1 MQNLRLFRSSLN
13 KNNLILSISIFI
25 NMYYKRVFSSIIL
38 LILTISAFA
47 EAIRPI
53 QGKVFEQETGMILPG
68 VTITV
73 KETQQIV
80 ISNADGTY
88 YINAEV
94 GQTLLFSYVGLVSK
108 AITVTV
114 NSANI
119 DVELYNDKR
128 QLTDVVIT
136 GALGIKRSSREIG
149 ASAQYVSNEVL
160 NGGKTVN
167 PIFGLSSKVAGL
179 RINMY
184 DSKVDP
190 AAQITL
196 RGTRSLQ
203 RTAGIDGRNP
213 NAPLYVVDGVPI
225 PDIGRLNPNDI
236 ESITVL
242 KGANAAALYGS
253 EGVNGA
259 IMINTKAGK
268 RGRGS
273 VSFSNTSTF
282 SNAYLLPE
290 AQTTYGQGSN
300 GNYNPE
306 VFESWGDKFDGQLR
320 PWGAVLPNGTQPEL
334 LYSAPGKDNRLNLF
348 QTGMNVQ
355 NDVSFSG
362 GDENSTYYLSAQH
375 VGQTGIIPGD
385 KNDRINLR
393 FNGTRDF
400 GKLKTAYNVNYVSNR
415 KDVTPDGPWISA
427 YRMPANFDYDFIKD
441 WQGSNSPGNMN
452 NYFISNGSWLRN
464 PYFLIDNI
472 RSENNQQTISGKVD
486 LEYEFSDWFSALYRA
501 GLYSLNDQS
510 RSSTRKF
517 QTNRAN
523 NTVGAVDDGSNNY
536 QRFNNDLILK
546 FKKNFGDFSSRLLL
560 GQNLRTDYRKS
571 HNISAN
577 NLLYSDILNPD
588 SRVGELAGAATIT
601 EQRSLASYGELMV
614 GFKDYLYLTFTGRN
628 DWVSTLRAGNNSYFY
643 PSVSTSFIASDALDF
658 IKNNDKI
665 SFLKLYA
672 SWNKTG
678 NVTLTPYQLNNS
690 YSQSNGFPFGNIEG
704 FLPSLVNP
712 NPDIKPEFVTSFE
725 SGVQFGLFN
734 NRLNFE
740 GAYVFSDSDGQ
751 IFNAPMSSATGYN
764 SAYVN
769 SGRLTNNII
778 ELSLN
783 GDIIRNKSVSWN
795 IGANF
800 AYNKNVVKELYA
812 EADTRYKANFRQ
824 SYTFVGEQY
833 PSLWVSD
840 YERDYSG
847 KLSSASTPDNPI
859 YINGKLGNVVVDASG
874 NPIKATN
881 NVLLGTLIPPYL
893 MGLSTQMGYKNISI
907 SAQFDARWGAWM
919 YSEVVPAM
927 YEFGTHPETAI
938 HGRGE
943 NAFVWPNSVV
953 KNPDGTY
960 SQNTTPVSN
969 SGKEF
974 WTKQGKIQSNTA
986 VKSDFLKLRELSISY
1001 TLPATLLANQNLIR
1015 GASIGLI
1022 GTNLFIIRHKD
1033 NDIGDPEYLYNNTDG
1048 YSSFRQIPPMRTFG
1062 FNVSVNF

>member
-1 MQNLRLFRSSLN
+1 
-13 KNNLILSISIFI
+13 
-25 NMYYKRVFSSIIL
+25 MYYKKL
-38 LILTISAFA
+38 LTIIFFLAVSVFAFA
-47 EAIRPI
+47 ETIRPI
-53 QGKVFEQETGMILPG
+53 EGKVYEQETGTVLPG
-68 VTITV
+68 ASITV
-73 KETQQIV
+73 KETKQTV
-80 ISNADGTY
+80 TSKPDGSY
-88 YINAEV
+88 HIDAEV
-94 GQTLLFSYVGLVSK
+94 GQTLIFSYVGLEDK
-108 AITVTV
+108 EITVTV

-119 DVELYNDKR
+119 DVELSNDKR

-136 GALGIKRSSREIG
+136 GALGIKRSSRELG
-149 ASAQYVSNEVL
+149 ASAQYVDNKALNE
-160 NGGKTVN
+160 GKTVN
-167 PIFGLSSKVAGL
+167 PLFGLSSKVAGL

-213 NAPLYVVDGVPI
+213 NAPLYVVDGIPI

-259 IMINTKAGK
+259 IMVTTKSGT
-268 RGRGS
+268 RGRGA
-273 VSFSNTSTF
+273 VSFSNTTTF
-282 SNAYLLPE
+282 SNAYLLPT
-290 AQTTYGQGSN
+290 AQTLYGQGSN
-300 GNYNPE
+300 GNYTPE
-306 VFESWGDKFDGQLR
+306 TFESWGDRFDGQMR
-320 PWGAVLPNGTQPEL
+320 PWGPLLPNGTQPEL
-334 LYSAPGKDNRLNLF
+334 LYAAPAKDSRLNLF
-348 QTGMNVQ
+348 QTGINVQ

-375 VGQTGIIPGD
+375 VNQTGIIPGD
-385 KNDRINLR
+385 ENSRINLR

-400 GKLKTAYNVNYVSNR
+400 GKLKTAYNVNYINNK
-415 KDVTPDGPWISA
+415 KDITPDGPWIGA
-427 YRMPANFDYDFIKD
+427 YRMPANFDYGFIKD
-441 WQGSNSPGNMN
+441 WQDPNAPGNLN
-452 NYFISNGSWLRN
+452 NYFIQDGSWLRN
-464 PYFLIDNI
+464 PYFLIDNL
-472 RSENNQQTISGKVD
+472 RDESNQQIINGKID
-486 LEYEFSDWFSALYRA
+486 LEYEFADWFSALYRA

-517 QTNRAN
+517 LTDRAN

-536 QRFNNDLILK
+536 QRFNSDLILK
-546 FKKNFGDFSSRLLL
+546 FKKDFGDFSTRLLL
-560 GQNLRTDYRKS
+560 GQNLRTDHRKS
-571 HNISAN
+571 HNLAAN
-577 NLLYSDILNPD
+577 NLLYADILNPD
-588 SRVGELAGAATIT
+588 SRVGELSGTATIT
-601 EQRSLASYGELMV
+601 EQRSLAGYGELMV
-614 GFKDYLYLTFTGRN
+614 GYKNYLYLTLTGRN
-628 DWVSTLRAGNNSYFY
+628 DWVSTLSPENNSYFY
-643 PSVSTSFIASDALDF
+643 PGVSASFIASDALDF
-658 IKNNDKI
+658 IKNNEKI
-665 SFLKLYA
+665 SFLKVYS
-672 SWNKTG
+672 SWNRTG

-690 YSQSNGFPFGNIEG
+690 YSQSNGFPFGNLEG

-712 NPDIKPEFVTSFE
+712 NPNIKPEFVTSFE
-725 SGVQFGLFN
+725 AGLQFGLFN
-734 NRLNFE
+734 NRLNFD

-783 GDIIRNKSVSWN
+783 GDIIRNGAVTWN
-795 IGANF
+795 VGVNF
-800 AYNKNVVKELYA
+800 AYNKNVVKELYT

-840 YERDYSG
+840 YERDYTG
-847 KLSSASTPDNPI
+847 KLSSASTPDHPI
-859 YINGKLGNVVVDASG
+859 YINGKEGNVVVDANG

-893 MGLSTQMGYKNISI
+893 MGMSTQLDYKNFSI

-953 KNPDGTY
+953 KNSDGTY
-960 SQNTTPVSN
+960 SPNTTPVAN
-969 SGKEF
+969 AGKEF
-974 WTKQGKIQSNTA
+974 WTAQGKIQSNTA
-986 VKSDFLKLRELSISY
+986 VKSDFLKLRELSINY
-1001 TLPATLLANQNLIR
+1001 TLPASLLANQNVIR
-1015 GASIGLI
+1015 GLSVGVV

-1062 FNVSVNF
+1062 FNVNVNF

>member
-1 MQNLRLFRSSLN
+1 
-13 KNNLILSISIFI
+13 
-25 NMYYKRVFSSIIL
+25 MYYRKLLPFIL
-38 LILTISAFA
+38 LLALSVNVFG

-53 QGKVFEQETGMILPG
+53 NGKVYDQETGQPLAGASI
-68 VTITV
+68 II
-73 KETQQIV
+73 KETKQSA
-80 ISNADGTY
+80 ISQSDGTY
-88 YINAEV
+88 HINAEV
-94 GQTLLFSYVGLVSK
+94 GQTLIFGYLGMVSQEV
-108 AITVTV
+108 TVTV

-119 DVELYNDKR
+119 DVELSIDTR
-128 QLTDVVIT
+128 QLTDVIIT
-136 GALGIKRSSREIG
+136 GALGIKRSSRELG
-149 ASAQYVSNEVL
+149 ASAQFVDSKTLNE
-160 NGGKTVN
+160 GKTVN
-167 PIFGLSSKVAGL
+167 PLFGLASKVAGL

-203 RTAGIDGRNP
+203 RNSGIDGRNP
-213 NAPLYVVDGVPI
+213 NAPLYVVDGIPV

-259 IMINTKAGK
+259 IMITTKSGQ

-273 VSFSNTSTF
+273 VSFSNTTTF
-282 SNAYLLPE
+282 SNAYLLPT
-290 AQTTYGQGSN
+290 AQTIYGQGSN

-306 VFESWGDKFDGQLR
+306 TFESWGDKFDGQMR
-320 PWGAVLPNGTQPEL
+320 PWGPKLPNGTQPQL
-334 LYSAPGKDNRLNLF
+334 LYAAPASDNRLDLF
-348 QTGMNVQ
+348 QTGINVQ
-355 NDVSFSG
+355 NDISFSG
-362 GDENSTYYLSAQH
+362 GDERSTYYLSAQQVH
-375 VGQTGIIPGD
+375 QTGIIPED

-393 FNGTRDF
+393 FNGMRQF
-400 GKLKTAYNVNYVSNR
+400 GKLKTAYNVNYINNK
-415 KDVTPDGPWISA
+415 KDITPDGPWIGA
-427 YRMPANFDYDFIKD
+427 YRMPANFDYDLIKD
-441 WQGSNSPGNMN
+441 WQDPNSPGNLN
-452 NYFISNGSWLRN
+452 NYFISNASWLRN
-464 PYFLIDNI
+464 PYFLIDNL
-472 RSENNQQTISGKVD
+472 RDESNQQIINGKID
-486 LEYEFSDWFSALYRA
+486 LDYEFTDWFSALYRV
-501 GLYSLNDQS
+501 GLYSLNDQT
-510 RSSTRKF
+510 RNSTRKF

-536 QRFNNDLILK
+536 QRFNSDLILK
-546 FKKNFGDFSSRLLL
+546 FKKDFGDFSGRLLL

-571 HNISAN
+571 HNLAAN
-577 NLLYSDILNPD
+577 NLLYPDVLNPN
-588 SRVGELAGAATIT
+588 SRVGELSGKATIT
-601 EQRSLASYGELMV
+601 EQRSLAGYGELML
-614 GFKDYLYLTFTGRN
+614 GYKNYLYLTFTGRN
-628 DWVSTLRAGNNSYFY
+628 DWVSTLSPENNSYFY
-643 PSVSTSFIASDALDF
+643 PGVSASFIVGDAIEF
-658 IKNNDKI
+658 IRNTDQI
-665 SFLKLYA
+665 SFLKVYS
-672 SWNKTG
+672 SWNRTG

-690 YSQSNGFPFGNIEG
+690 YSQANGFPFGNLEG

-712 NPDIKPEFVTSFE
+712 NPNIKPEFVTSFE
-725 SGVQFGLFN
+725 AGLQFGLFN
-734 NRLNFE
+734 NRLNFD

-751 IFNAPMSSATGYN
+751 IFNAPVSTSSGYN

-778 ELSLN
+778 ELSIN
-783 GDIIRNKSVSWN
+783 GDIIRNNNIRWN

-800 AYNKNVVKELYA
+800 AYNKNVVKELYV

-840 YERDYSG
+840 YERDYKG
-847 KLSSASTPDNPI
+847 KLSGASAEDDPI
-859 YINGKLGNVVVDASG
+859 YINPKQGNVVVDANG

-881 NVLLGTLIPPYL
+881 NVILGTLIPPYL
-893 MGLSTQMGYKNISI
+893 MGLNTQFEFKNFSVG
-907 SAQFDARWGAWM
+907 AQFDARWGAWM

-943 NAFVWPNSVV
+943 KAFVWPNSVV
-953 KNPDGTY
+953 KNADGTY
-960 SQNTTPVSN
+960 SPNTTPVSN

-974 WTKQGKIQSNTA
+974 WNDQGKIQSNTA

-1001 TLPATLLANQNLIR
+1001 SLPASLLANQNMVR
-1015 GASIGLI
+1015 GASFGLV

-1048 YSSFRQIPPMRTFG
+1048 YSSFRQIPPMRTLG

>member
-1 MQNLRLFRSSLN
+1 
-13 KNNLILSISIFI
+13 
-25 NMYYKRVFSSIIL
+25 MYYKKIL
-38 LILTISAFA
+38 SFIFLVVLSMICFA
-47 EAIRPI
+47 DVIRPI
-53 QGKVFEQETGMILPG
+53 EGKVYEQETGLPLAG
-68 VTITV
+68 ASITI
-73 KETQQIV
+73 KETKQNT
-80 ISNADGTY
+80 ISQSDGTY
-88 YINAEV
+88 HINAEV
-94 GQTLLFSYVGLVSK
+94 GQTLIFGYLGMVSQE
-108 AITVTV
+108 IMVTV

-119 DVELYNDKR
+119 DVELFIDTR
-128 QLTDVVIT
+128 QLTEVVIT
-136 GALGIKRSSREIG
+136 GALGIKRSSRELG
-149 ASAQYVSNEVL
+149 ASAQLIDNKTLNE
-160 NGGKTVN
+160 GKTVN
-167 PIFGLSSKVAGL
+167 PLFGLTSKVAGL

-203 RTAGIDGRNP
+203 RSSGIDGRNT
-213 NAPLYVVDGVPI
+213 NAPLYVVDGIPI

-259 IMINTKAGK
+259 IMITTKSGQ

-273 VSFSNTSTF
+273 VSFSNTTTF
-282 SNAYLLPE
+282 SNAYLLPT
-290 AQTTYGQGSN
+290 AQTVYGQGSN
-300 GNYNPE
+300 GKYNPE
-306 VFESWGDKFDGQLR
+306 TFESWGDQFDGQVR
-320 PWGAVLPNGTQPEL
+320 PWGPKLPDGTQPEL
-334 LYSAPGKDNRLNLF
+334 LYAAPGKDSRLNLF
-348 QTGMNVQ
+348 QTGVNVQ
-355 NDVSFSG
+355 NDISFSG
-362 GDENSTYYLSAQH
+362 GDENSTYYLSAQQVH
-375 VGQTGIIPGD
+375 QTGIIPED

-393 FNGTRDF
+393 FNGTRKF
-400 GKLKTAYNVNYVSNR
+400 GKLKTAYNVNYINNKKSI
-415 KDVTPDGPWISA
+415 TPDGPWIGA

-441 WQGSNSPGNMN
+441 WQDPNSPGNLN
-452 NYFISNGSWLRN
+452 NYFISNASWLRN
-464 PYFLIDNI
+464 PYFLIDNL
-472 RSENNQQTISGKVD
+472 RDESNQQIINGKID
-486 LEYEFSDWFSALYRA
+486 LDYEFADWFSALYRV
-501 GLYSLNDQS
+501 GLYSLNDQT
-510 RSSTRKF
+510 RNSTRKF

-523 NTVGAVDDGSNNY
+523 NTIGAVNDGSNNY
-536 QRFNNDLILK
+536 QRFNSDLILK
-546 FKKNFGDFSSRLLL
+546 FKKDFGDFSGRLLL

-571 HNISAN
+571 HNLAAN
-577 NLLYSDILNPD
+577 NLLYPDILNPD
-588 SRVGELAGAATIT
+588 SRVGELSGNAAIT
-601 EQRSLASYGELMV
+601 EQRSLAGYGELMV
-614 GFKDYLYLTFTGRN
+614 GYKNYLYLTFTGRN
-628 DWVSTLRAGNNSYFY
+628 DWVSTLSPENNSYFY
-643 PSVSTSFIASDALDF
+643 PGVSASFIASDAIDF
-658 IKNNDKI
+658 IRNTDQI
-665 SFLKLYA
+665 SFLKVYS

-690 YSQSNGFPFGNIEG
+690 YSQSNGFPFGNLEG

-712 NPDIKPEFVTSFE
+712 NPNIKPEFVTSFE
-725 SGVQFGLFN
+725 AGLQFGLFN
-734 NRLNFE
+734 NRLNFD

-751 IFNAPMSSATGYN
+751 IFNAPVSTASGYN

-778 ELSLN
+778 ELSIN
-783 GDIIRNKSVSWN
+783 GDIIRDNRVRWN

-800 AYNKNVVKELYA
+800 AYNKNIVKELYT

-840 YERDYSG
+840 YERDYKG
-847 KLSSASTPDNPI
+847 KLSSASTPDDPI
-859 YINGKLGNVVVDASG
+859 YINPKKGNVVVDAKG
-874 NPIKATN
+874 NPIKATD
-881 NVLLGTLIPPYL
+881 NVILGTLIPPYL
-893 MGLSTQMGYKNISI
+893 LGLNTQFEFKNFSI
-907 SAQFDARWGAWM
+907 GAQFDARWGAWM

-927 YEFGTHPETAI
+927 YEFGTHPETAN

-953 KNPDGTY
+953 KNADGTY
-960 SQNTTPVSN
+960 SSNTMPVRN

-974 WTKQGKIQSNTA
+974 WNDQGKIQSNTA

-1001 TLPATLLANQNLIR
+1001 ALPASLLANQNVVR
-1015 GASIGLI
+1015 GASIGLV